1 MVQEISR
8 HDRLRRRRTHQN
20 ILAARTAQD
29 LPSPKATDLQAAHFS
44 SLLVAAEAVAFARMN
59 IFLAILVY
67 LVMAAILTVGVVLA
81 VKGSFW
87 LFVLGLIGFVLAV
100 TKIAILHH

>member
-1 MVQEISR
+1 
-8 HDRLRRRRTHQN
+8 
-20 ILAARTAQD
+20 
-29 LPSPKATDLQAAHFS
+29 
-44 SLLVAAEAVAFARMN
+44 MN
-59 IFLAILVY
+59 IFLAIFVY

-87 LFVLGLIGFVLAV
+87 LLILGFVAFVLAV